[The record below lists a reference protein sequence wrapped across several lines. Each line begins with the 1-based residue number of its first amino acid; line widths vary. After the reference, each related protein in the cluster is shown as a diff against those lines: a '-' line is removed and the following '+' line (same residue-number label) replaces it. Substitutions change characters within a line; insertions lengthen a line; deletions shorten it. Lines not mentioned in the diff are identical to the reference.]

1 MEARIAISTN
11 LTGEKTALV
20 TSYLSVNPDSLN
32 ETQSLSLTRVTM
44 IKDFELSQNYP
55 NPFNP
60 TTVIDYTIPKD
71 AHVTLKIYDVL
82 GREVETLI
90 NENEQVGRY
99 RVNFD
104 GARLASGVYFY
115 RLAAGSHVIT
125 KKMLLLK

>member
-20 TSYLSVNPDSLN
+20 TSYSSVNPDSLQQT
-32 ETQSLSLTRVTM
+32 ESLSLIPITV
-44 IKDFELSQNYP
+44 IKDFTLNQNYP

-60 TTVIDYTIPKD
+60 TTVISYTIPKD
-71 AHVTLKIYDVL
+71 THVTLKIYDVL
-82 GREVETLI
+82 GREVETLV

>member
-99 RVNFD
+99 KVNFD

>member
-82 GREVETLI
+82 GREVETLL
-90 NENEQVGRY
+90 RY
-99 RVNFD
+99 WTMD
-104 GARLASGVYFY
+104 GL
-115 RLAAGSHVIT
+115 
-125 KKMLLLK
+125 